1 MTENTDRMPQEP
13 ENTEYE
19 AENMSG
25 EAVLLDETSAA
36 RGMKKQYDRI
46 GWALVTV
53 VLVWQVLMLLVGI
66 VMSVIELT
74 TGFAMVDAYY
84 RYLLLI
90 NEAALAVGILAGARF
105 CAVFLVM
112 HRRNARF
119 LWDNLSFF
127 CVFATLPR
135 SRGIWSAIWFSVFGT
150 RSPADRSVPR
160 SRRY

>member
-90 NEAALAVGILAGARF
+90 NEAALAVGILAGAQVLRGIP
-105 CAVFLVM
+105 CHAPEK
-112 HRRNARF
+112 RP
-119 LWDNLSFF
+119 F
-127 CVFATLPR
+127 CV
-135 SRGIWSAIWFSVFGT
+135 
-150 RSPADRSVPR
+150 
-160 SRRY
+160 